1 MSRGIDIALVGRNT
15 IVREVLQFIL
25 SEHEFCVTSSVAKV
39 ADLNLVA
46 SDQTLILI
54 LLVDGHPADFD
65 AESIAALHERFP
77 AVRTVLLAT
86 EFDFGMVRRAFQTG
100 VSGYLVNE
108 IDSDRLIGLLDLVAM
123 GEKVFPSQLADE
135 LVDHVGVSQ
144 HMGNAPSIH
153 SANLSPREIEILN
166 CLIMGLPN
174 KVISRRLLI
183 SEATVKVHVK
193 AVLRKLHVMNRTQA
207 AIWGTSRGL
216 HGFDSDEPLAT
227 KAVQAAL
234 TATSDLKIAS
244 HHPA

>member
-15 IVREVLQFIL
+15 IVREVLEFIL
-25 SEHEFCVTSSVAKV
+25 SENEFCVTSSVVKV
-39 ADLNLVA
+39 EDLDLVA
-46 SDQTLILI
+46 SDQMLILI
-54 LLVDGHPADFD
+54 VLVDGHPADFD
-65 AESIAALHERFP
+65 AKSIAALHERNP

-86 EFDFGMVRRAFQTG
+86 EFDFGMVRHAFQVG

-108 IDSDRLIGLLDLVAM
+108 IDCDRLIGLLHLVAM

-135 LVDHVGVSQ
+135 LADHVGAGQ
-144 HMGNAPSIH
+144 HLGNAPSIH
-153 SANLSPREIEILN
+153 SANLSPREIEILS

-174 KVISRRLLI
+174 KVISRRLMI

-244 HHPA
+244 PHVA